1 MTDTPDHPSGLVL
14 FRPADGSDALR
25 VRIEGETVWLTQAQ
39 MAELFQTTKQNIS
52 LHLRNIWSDREL
64 DEGSVVKE
72 YLTTAADG
80 KQYRTLHY
88 ALDAILAVGYRVRS
102 HRGTQFRQWATA
114 TLSELLVKGFVLDDE
129 RLKEGRAIGTDYFD
143 ELLERIR
150 DIRASERRFYQKITD
165 IYATSIDYD
174 SDAELTHTFYATVQN
189 KLHWAITGQ
198 TAAEIVKSR
207 ADASQPHMGLTTW
220 KNAPAGPIRKH
231 DVAVAKNYLTQEEMG
246 ELNRIVTMYLDF
258 AEDQA
263 RRHNPMHMANWIKRL
278 DAFLQFNERNILTH
292 AGTVSHGLAQQ
303 HAAAEFEKH
312 AQTRRLREAT
322 EPTSDFDKVVEKAK
336 RLDKGSPPSPPR
348 GEKKKPKVALNHM
361 QKTKRKHPRAY
372 EKWTEDEE
380 QELRNLI
387 AEGHT
392 VAQIAGRLQ
401 RNRGGIRARIV
412 QLGLVEQLSPMEPQ
426 RLTRVRDGE
435 REHDAE

>member
-1 MTDTPDHPSGLVL
+1 MARKPDQLPSGDPGAAPPGLVL
-14 FRPADGSDALR
+14 FRPDDGGDALR

-39 MAELFQTTKQNIS
+39 MADLFQTSKQNVS
-52 LHLRNIWSDREL
+52 LHLRNILSEREL

-88 ALDAILAVGYRVRS
+88 SLDAILAVGYRVRS

-114 TLSELLVKGFVLDDE
+114 TLSEFLVKGFAMDDE
-129 RLKEGRAIGTDYFD
+129 RLKEGRTLAGSGGRDYFD

-174 SDAELTHTFYATVQN
+174 NNADLTREFYATVQN

-198 TAAEIVKSR
+198 TAAEIVKAR
-207 ADASQPHMGLTTW
+207 ADAAKPNMGLTTW

-231 DVAVAKNYLTQEEMG
+231 DVAVAKNYLSAEEIDA
-246 ELNRIVTMYLDF
+246 LNRVVTMYLDY

-263 RRHNPMHMANWIKRL
+263 RRKSPMHMADWVKKL

-292 AGTVSHGLAQQ
+292 AGKVSKAIAEE
-303 HAAAEFEKH
+303 HAHREFAKH
-312 AQTRRLREAT
+312 EEARRLREAT
-322 EPTSDFDKVVEKAK
+322 EPVSDFDRVVEDVK
-336 RLDKGSPPSPPR
+336 RLESAPKPKKPAAKKTGKKAAP
-348 GEKKKPKVALNHM
+348 KKK
-361 QKTKRKHPRAY
+361 
-372 EKWTEDEE
+372 
-380 QELRNLI
+380 
-387 AEGHT
+387 
-392 VAQIAGRLQ
+392 GR
-401 RNRGGIRARIV
+401 
-412 QLGLVEQLSPMEPQ
+412 
-426 RLTRVRDGE
+426 RDV
-435 REHDAE
+435 